1 MFDLEG
7 LEAERSRLYQDLSRV
22 GDLRRGSIM
31 VNNRRCGK
39 PNCACANPEH
49 PGHGPQYR
57 LTTKV
62 GGKTHVINIKPGPQ
76 LRKIEQEVAN
86 HQRFRELSKRIIE
99 VNEEIC
105 ELRPIPPEEQD
116 ASSAAEALKKTSS
129 KRSRRSSPGK

>member
-1 MFDLEG
+1 
-7 LEAERSRLYQDLSRV
+7 
-22 GDLRRGSIM
+22 
-31 VNNRRCGK
+31 
-39 PNCACANPEH
+39 
-49 PGHGPQYR
+49 
-57 LTTKV
+57 
-62 GGKTHVINIKPGPQ
+62 GPQ